1 MAPSC
6 SVYYNLVLLYRC
18 DSRSV
23 KQTLRI
29 SASCIF
35 DATFIVG
42 HQRAQVGTQ
51 DNIRWSERLVGVEVA
66 CIPGCLFVSGQ
77 SVYQADSLGL
87 RRVHLYQSN
96 LLISAKTAE
105 KKLYPRGHNLT
116 AEIARVAESAQ
127 TEKPDISTW
136 QCGTTCR

>member
-1 MAPSC
+1 MQA
-6 SVYYNLVLLYRC
+6 
-18 DSRSV
+18 
-23 KQTLRI
+23 
-29 SASCIF
+29 
-35 DATFIVG
+35 
-42 HQRAQVGTQ
+42 
-51 DNIRWSERLVGVEVA
+51 NIRWSERLVGVEVA

-87 RRVHLYQSN
+87 RHVHLYHSN

-127 TEKPDISTW
+127 TEKTDISTW
-136 QCGTTCR
+136 QCGTTCRGLTRHRALTNLNALPMLVSESGSPESDLMPCN